1 MRVRLED
8 GSPLVPEISGHR
20 LMAMVRLMQPEADG
34 RLRPSSADTE
44 FELTL
49 CS

>member
-1 MRVRLED
+1 
-8 GSPLVPEISGHR
+8 VPEISGHR
-20 LMAMVRLMQPEADG
+20 LMALVRLMQPEADG
-34 RLRPSSADTE
+34 RLRPSNDDTE